1 MPPDIRDL
9 SNHNCGFD
17 QGGNNFNGDTEDTS
31 TYDDSLSM
39 A

>member
-1 MPPDIRDL
+1 MPPDIRD
-9 SNHNCGFD
+9 HNGGFY

-31 TYDDSLSM
+31 TYDDSLST